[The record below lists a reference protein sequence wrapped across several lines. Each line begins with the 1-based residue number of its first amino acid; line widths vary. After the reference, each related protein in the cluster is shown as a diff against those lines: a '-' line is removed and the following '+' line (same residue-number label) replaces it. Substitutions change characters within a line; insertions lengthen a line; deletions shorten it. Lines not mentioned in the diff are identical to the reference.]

1 MVKRQE
7 SDDAP
12 KWFSSY
18 MDKVRSCASSLSSAC
33 HYDLVSQPID
43 ILAAFQF
50 KKDVVEQTSSKIS
63 QRTVSKVLRGLEGA
77 VITSVEESG
86 RVSGAITAP
95 GTPTALGPEKNFSTQ
110 AHGMFFLA
118 LLCFITLRSTGEK
131 FNYSCAI
138 VYAGQFCHTGI
149 ICDLCE
155 KVIVGPRY
163 KCG

>member
-1 MVKRQE
+1 MAKKQAAKASRDCLDRIASGGSQSDCGKCKQERKVVKRQE

-77 VITSVEESG
+77 VITSVENCCSAKLA
-86 RVSGAITAP
+86 SAI
-95 GTPTALGPEKNFSTQ
+95 
-110 AHGMFFLA
+110 
-118 LLCFITLRSTGEK
+118 
-131 FNYSCAI
+131 
-138 VYAGQFCHTGI
+138 
-149 ICDLCE
+149 D
-155 KVIVGPRY
+155 
-163 KCG
+163 